1 MITFIKKTSLV
12 LLIFLLANSSFAF
25 AENEASKKITSKIS
39 TAQYVN
45 IAGQQRMFAHQA
57 LVAYSQIGQIQS
69 FGNPVDLKVR
79 AIKHFESNLKK
90 LEANPKITPLVT
102 KLQATWGKFKGL
114 ILKTPDKQQMPILI
128 ILNEQLLEMSNNII
142 AQLLKGS
149 DSKKDVVNIAGQQR
163 MLSQRIA
170 LFMLIE
176 NWGIDKDYSKQFT
189 DSLNLFA
196 HNLMKLKNNPNNT
209 DAIKKKLESV
219 EKDYKQLIIL
229 VYKNKKERDY
239 SFSISRLTSQ
249 ILRKA
254 KRSTKLYVELKESEK

>member
-1 MITFIKKTSLV
+1 MITFTHKTSLF
-12 LLIFLLANSSFAF
+12 IFIFIFIFSVNSIA
-25 AENEASKKITSKIS
+25 ATGNKVS
-39 TAQYVN
+39 TAKYVD
-45 IAGQQRMFAHQA
+45 IAGQQRMLAHQA

-79 AIKHFESNLKK
+79 AIKQFESNLKI
-90 LEANPKITPLVT
+90 LEQNPGITPLT
-102 KLQATWGKFKGL
+102 QKLNTTWAEFKGI
-114 ILKTPDKQQMPILI
+114 ILKTPDKQQMPVLI

-142 AQLLKGS
+142 AELLKGS
-149 DSKKDVVNIAGQQR
+149 DSKKDVVNISGQQR

-176 NWGIDKDYSKQFT
+176 NWGVDKDYSKQFT
-189 DSLNLFA
+189 DSLNKFA
-196 HNLMKLKNNPNNT
+196 SNLMQLKSNPNNT
-209 DAIKKKLESV
+209 SSIEKKLASV

-229 VYKNKKERDY
+229 VYKDKKERDY

-254 KRSTKLYVELKESEK
+254 KRSTKLYVKLKEEQ